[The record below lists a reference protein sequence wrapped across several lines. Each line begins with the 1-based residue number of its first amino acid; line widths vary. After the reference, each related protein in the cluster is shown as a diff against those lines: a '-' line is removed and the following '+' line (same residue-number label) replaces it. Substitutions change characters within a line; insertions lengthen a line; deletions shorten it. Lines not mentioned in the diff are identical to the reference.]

1 MEIMIFQGSTVALF
15 GLWELL
21 SSEGVVVIGTS
32 APPGLERE
40 YILNTYFTFMAGA
53 TSRLPPPAR
62 KMKQERGTKSEQG
75 KSLS

>member
-1 MEIMIFQGSTVALF
+1 MKIMIFQGFMVALV
-15 GLWELL
+15 GLLEAF
-21 SSEGVVVIGTS
+21 SSQGVVVVGTS

-40 YILNTYFTFMAGA
+40 YIRNTYFTFMAGA
-53 TSRLPPPAR
+53 TSRLPLPVR